1 MKKIVL
7 VALLATGLMAA
18 SNENYF
24 GLSVGNAKMSGSS
37 SASGVINDWSTDG
50 AQLTGTL
57 GHYYGDSGRI
67 SAAYTYINHD
77 AGVNKSDA
85 LSVAYDFILPLAE
98 NKFSLYAG
106 PIVGYTRYEEADLDL
121 SGYHYGAQAGAI
133 VKIMDTIELEA
144 GYRFLIETGS
154 QKVIVL
160 GVPVSVDADNV
171 KMWYVGA
178 NLRF

>member
-7 VALLATGLMAA
+7 IALLATGLMAA

-24 GLSVGNAKMSGSS
+24 GLNIGNAKFSGSAS
-37 SASGVINDWSTDG
+37 VSGASADWDTDG
-50 AQLTGTL
+50 TQYTAVL
-57 GHYYGDSGRI
+57 GHYYGDTGRV
-67 SAAYTYINHD
+67 SAAYTYVKHE
-77 AGVNKSDA
+77 AGVSKSDA

-106 PIVGYTRYEEADLDL
+106 PVLGYTRYEETDLDL

-154 QKVIVL
+154 QKVTVL